1 MDTVTQML
9 LGATVAQAGFRR
21 RLGRRALAVGA
32 GIALI
37 PDLDVAAGWIGGP
50 FANWVHHRGLTHSI
64 LFGPFA
70 GLLLGWLVWR
80 WQRRRHGPDSPS
92 GDGEAR
98 RAWIWL
104 AILALMTHPVIDV
117 FTSYGT
123 QWLYPLTNTRFAINA
138 MPIID
143 PIYSLILLSAV
154 VAGVA
159 LRRRAALAQDIA
171 GAALILVSAYT
182 LGGWAI
188 NDRVEAIA
196 RAQVGGTAPATA
208 AQVTAAQVTAE
219 VTAYPTLFQPLLRR
233 VVAETPDAVLVGF
246 HSVLSDGKIHW
257 ERFERGRSPAIEAVA
272 ATPEAEVFRWF
283 SMDSLIWR
291 EQPLESGR
299 TLVQALD
306 HRYGMPGVS
315 SLGFWGIRA
324 VVDPAGRLV
333 GPVES
338 FQTPRD
344 ASQAAW
350 QDLWV
355 RIVGTG
361 PADRTVSAD

>member
-64 LFGPFA
+64 LFGPVA
-70 GLLLGWLVWR
+70 GLLFGWLIWL

-92 GDGEAR
+92 GNREAR

-143 PIYSLILLSAV
+143 PVYSLILV
-154 VAGVA
+154 VALAAGVA
-159 LRRRAALAQDIA
+159 LRKRAALAQDIA
-171 GAALILVSAYT
+171 GAALILVAAYT

-188 NDRVEAIA
+188 NGRVEQIA
-196 RAQVGGTAPATA
+196 KAQIGGTAPASA
-208 AQVTAAQVTAE
+208 VVTTK
-219 VTAYPTLFQPLLRR
+219 VTAYPTLFQPVLRR

-246 HSVLSDGKIHW
+246 HSVLNDGEIHW
-257 ERFERGRSPAIEAVA
+257 ERFERTSSPAIEAVA
-272 ATPEAEVFRWF
+272 ATPEAGVFRWF
-283 SMDSLIWR
+283 SMDNLIWR

-299 TLVQALD
+299 KLVQALD
-306 HRYGMPGVS
+306 HRYGMPGLS

-324 VVDPAGRLV
+324 IVDPAGRLV
-333 GPVES
+333 GPVET

-344 ASQAAW
+344 ASRAAW

-361 PADRTVSAD
+361 PADRTVRAD

>member
-32 GIALI
+32 GLALI

-64 LFGPFA
+64 LFGPVA
-70 GLLLGWLVWR
+70 GLLFGWLIWL

-123 QWLYPLTNTRFAINA
+123 QWLYPLATTRFAINA

-143 PIYSLILLSAV
+143 PVYSLILAV
-154 VAGVA
+154 SLAAGVA

-196 RAQVGGTAPATA
+196 RAQTRDEAE
-208 AQVTAAQVTAE
+208 VTTK

-246 HSVLSDGKIHW
+246 HSVLGDGAIRW
-257 ERFERGRSPAIEAVA
+257 ERFERGRSPAIQAVA

-291 EQPLESGR
+291 EQPLEGGR
-299 TLVQALD
+299 RLVQALD

-333 GPVES
+333 GPVET

-344 ASQAAW
+344 ASRAAW

-361 PADRTVSAD
+361 PADRTVDAD

>member
-32 GIALI
+32 GLALI

-64 LFGPFA
+64 LFGPVA

-80 WQRRRHGPDSPS
+80 WQRRRHGPDSPT

-123 QWLYPLTNTRFAINA
+123 QWLYPLTTTRFAINA

-143 PIYSLILLSAV
+143 PIYSLILVVSL

-159 LRRRAALAQDIA
+159 LRKRAALAQDIA
-171 GAALILVSAYT
+171 GAALILVTAYT
-182 LGGWAI
+182 LGGWTI
-188 NDRVEAIA
+188 NDRVEALA
-196 RAQVGGTAPATA
+196 KAQVG
-208 AQVTAAQVTAE
+208 VTTE
-219 VTAYPTLFQPLLRR
+219 VTAYPTLFQPVLRR

-246 HSVLSDGKIHW
+246 HSVLSDGEIQW
-257 ERFERGRSPAIEAVA
+257 ERFERQRSPAIATVA
-272 ATPEAEVFRWF
+272 ATPEAAVFRWF
-283 SMDSLIWR
+283 SMDNLIWR
-291 EQPLESGR
+291 EQPLESGS

-324 VVDPAGRLV
+324 VVDPAGRLA
-333 GPVES
+333 GPVET

-344 ASQAAW
+344 ASGAAW
-350 QDLWV
+350 RDLWV

-361 PADRTVSAD
+361 PADRTVRAD

>member
-64 LFGPFA
+64 LFGPVA
-70 GLLLGWLVWR
+70 GPLLGWLVWR
-80 WQRRRHGPDSPS
+80 WQRRRHGPDSQWGGADATRP
-92 GDGEAR
+92 
-98 RAWIWL
+98 WVWL

-143 PIYSLILLSAV
+143 PIYSLILLLSLA
-154 VAGVA
+154 AGIA
-159 LRRRAALAQDIA
+159 LRKRVALAQDIA
-171 GAALILVSAYT
+171 GTALILVSAYT

-188 NDRVEAIA
+188 NDRVEAMA
-196 RAQVGGTAPATA
+196 RAQTGGTA
-208 AQVTAAQVTAE
+208 Q
-219 VTAYPTLFQPLLRR
+219 VTAYPTLFQPVLRR

-246 HSVLSDGKIHW
+246 QDRKSV
-257 ERFERGRSPAIEAVA
+257 V
-272 ATPEAEVFRWF
+272 
-283 SMDSLIWR
+283 
-291 EQPLESGR
+291 
-299 TLVQALD
+299 
-306 HRYGMPGVS
+306 
-315 SLGFWGIRA
+315 
-324 VVDPAGRLV
+324 
-333 GPVES
+333 
-338 FQTPRD
+338 
-344 ASQAAW
+344 
-350 QDLWV
+350 
-355 RIVGTG
+355 
-361 PADRTVSAD
+361 

>member
-1 MDTVTQML
+1 MDTITQML

-64 LFGPFA
+64 LFGPIA

-80 WQRRRHGPDSPS
+80 WQRRRHGPDSPW
-92 GDGEAR
+92 GGTDALR
-98 RAWIWL
+98 PWVWL

-123 QWLYPLTNTRFAINA
+123 QWLYPLTTTRFAINA

-143 PIYSLILLSAV
+143 PIYSLILLFSL

-159 LRRRAALAQDIA
+159 LRKRAALAQDIA
-171 GAALILVSAYT
+171 GAALILVTAYT

-196 RAQVGGTAPATA
+196 RAQTGGTA
-208 AQVTAAQVTAE
+208 QVA
-219 VTAYPTLFQPLLRR
+219 AYPTLFQPLLRR

-246 HSVLSDGKIHW
+246 HSVLGDGKIQW
-257 ERFERGRSPAIEAVA
+257 ERFERHRSPAIAAVA

-283 SMDSLIWR
+283 SMDNLIWR

-333 GPVES
+333 GPVET

-344 ASQAAW
+344 ASGAAW

-361 PADRTVSAD
+361 PADRTVRAN

>member
-9 LGATVAQAGFRR
+9 LGATVAQAGFCR

-64 LFGPFA
+64 LFGPVA
-70 GLLLGWLVWR
+70 GPLFGWLVWL

-123 QWLYPLTNTRFAINA
+123 QWLYPLTTTRFAINA

-143 PIYSLILLSAV
+143 PIYSLILV
-154 VAGVA
+154 VALVTGVA
-159 LRRRAALAQDIA
+159 LRKRAALAQDIA

-196 RAQVGGTAPATA
+196 RAQIAGTAE
-208 AQVTAAQVTAE
+208 VTAK
-219 VTAYPTLFQPLLRR
+219 VTAYPTLFQPVLRR

-246 HSVLSDGKIHW
+246 HSVLSDGGIHW

-283 SMDSLIWR
+283 SMDNLIWR
-291 EQPLESGR
+291 EQPLEDGR
-299 TLVQALD
+299 RLVQALD

-333 GPVES
+333 GPVET

-344 ASQAAW
+344 ASRAAW

-361 PADRTVSAD
+361 PADRTVRAD

>member
-9 LGATVAQAGFRR
+9 LGATVAQAGFRH

-37 PDLDVAAGWIGGP
+37 PDLDVVVGWIGGP

-70 GLLLGWLVWR
+70 GLLFGWLIWR
-80 WQRRRHGPDSPS
+80 WQRRRHGSDSLWGGS
-92 GDGEAR
+92 DAL

-123 QWLYPLTNTRFAINA
+123 QWLYPLTNVRFAINA

-143 PIYSLILLSAV
+143 PVYSLVLLIAV

-159 LRRRAALAQDIA
+159 IRKRAALAQDIA
-171 GAALILVSAYT
+171 GAALIIVSAYT

-188 NDRVEAIA
+188 NERVEAIA
-196 RAQVGGTAPATA
+196 KAQVEGGI
-208 AQVTAAQVTAE
+208 E

-233 VVAETPDAVLVGF
+233 VVVETPDAVRVGF
-246 HSVLSDGKIHW
+246 HSVLSAEKIRW
-257 ERFERGRSPAIEAVA
+257 ERFERSTSPAIEAVA
-272 ATPEAEVFRWF
+272 ATSEAKVFRWF
-283 SMDSLIWR
+283 SMENLYWR
-291 EQPLESGR
+291 EQPLDSQH

-315 SLGFWGIRA
+315 SLGFWGIQA
-324 VVDPAGRLV
+324 VVDRAGVLA
-333 GPVES
+333 GAVET